1 MRKTKTVWRPISHL
15 CPLLLLLLLQPVES
29 ILPTLGQRVVEV
41 VLLLLTPQLHPLG
54 KVALK
59 VMLLLQQ
66 LLHLVLWDQA
76 LTAEIL
82 LATQTESEL
91 AH

>member
-41 VLLLLTPQLHPLG
+41 VLLLLTPQLHLLG